1 MRPWPNWSY
10 SSYFSTLPLALRAS
24 PFALMEPPVRIG
36 IVTKPGEPRA
46 AELAAEIAQ
55 WAADHEINLFVNDR
69 VKDLPPG
76 TFSASA
82 REIADNCDLL
92 VALGGDGTMISTA
105 RLVAGRGTAV
115 LGINL
120 GTLGYLTEFA
130 LEEAIPALECV
141 VRGEYETI
149 QRTMLD
155 WRVLRDGDQ
164 VAGGTALN
172 DVVVNKSAL
181 ARIIDID
188 CWVGSDYVTGYRAD
202 GLIVATPTG
211 STAYNLAAGGPILAP
226 GAEAIA
232 ICPICPHTLTNRPL
246 VLPFDVEIRL
256 QMNTREQEVM
266 LTADGQ
272 IGLPLMA
279 GDRVEIR
286 KSAKTFNTVS
296 AKGRDYFEI
305 LRSKLRWSGR

>member
-1 MRPWPNWSY
+1 
-10 SSYFSTLPLALRAS
+10 
-24 PFALMEPPVRIG
+24 MEPPVRIG
-36 IVTKPGEPRA
+36 IITKPGEPRA
-46 AELAAEIAQ
+46 ADLAAQIAQ

-105 RLVAGRGTAV
+105 RLVAGRGIAV

-141 VRGEYETI
+141 VKGEYETI

-164 VAGGTALN
+164 VATGTALN

-188 CWVGSDYVTGYRAD
+188 CWVGSNYVTGYRAD

-211 STAYNLAAGGPILAP
+211 STAYNLAAGGPIIAP

-246 VLPFDVEIRL
+246 VLPFDVDIRL

>member
-1 MRPWPNWSY
+1 MQ
-10 SSYFSTLPLALRAS
+10 
-24 PFALMEPPVRIG
+24 PPSRLG
-36 IVTKPGEPRA
+36 IITKPGEPRA
-46 AELAAEIAQ
+46 AELAALIAE

-69 VKDLPPG
+69 VRDLPPG

-92 VALGGDGTMISTA
+92 IALGGDGTMISTA
-105 RLVAGRGTAV
+105 RLVSGKGTPV

-130 LEEAIPALECV
+130 IDEAMPALETLI
-141 VRGEYETI
+141 RGEYELD
-149 QRTMLD
+149 RRMMLD

-164 VAGGTALN
+164 VGGGTALN

-188 CWVGSDYVTGYRAD
+188 CWIGPHYVTGYRAD

-211 STAYNLAAGGPILAP
+211 STAYNLSAGGPIIVP
-226 GAEAIA
+226 GAEAIS

-246 VLPFDVEIRL
+246 VLPFDAEIKL

-266 LTADGQ
+266 FTADGQ
-272 IGLPLMA
+272 TGMPLMT
-279 GDRVEIR
+279 GDRVEISR
-286 KSAKTFNTVS
+286 SEKTFNTVR
-296 AKGRDYFEI
+296 AKDRDYFEI
-305 LRSKLRWSGR
+305 LRSKLKWSGR